1 MHSVEMETVSQ
12 ILSQPGMKSAILY
25 ERGEI
30 KMRVTSIRCL
40 VFIVLFISGSAIAED
55 AKVLSDSRSL
65 TPEMAL
71 KVSKAALESCRKAG
85 YQVSVSVVD
94 SAGVLQVVLR
104 DQLAGFST
112 PEGAIRKART
122 AINFRTSTSIL
133 AESIASNPEAGEIRN
148 LPGILVLAGGVVIQ
162 AGGSMVGAVG
172 VAGAPGGELDEKCA
186 KAGIDVIQETLDFL

>member
-1 MHSVEMETVSQ
+1 
-12 ILSQPGMKSAILY
+12 
-25 ERGEI
+25 
-30 KMRVTSIRCL
+30 MRVTSIRCL
-40 VFIVLFISGSAIAED
+40 VFIVLFISGSVIAED
-55 AKVLSDSRSL
+55 VKVLSTSRSL

-112 PEGAIRKART
+112 PDGAIRKART
-122 AINFRTSTSIL
+122 AINFRTSTSSL

-148 LPGILVLAGGVVIQ
+148 LPGILVLAGGVVIR
-162 AGGSMVGAVG
+162 AGGSMVGAIG

>member
-1 MHSVEMETVSQ
+1 MFM
-12 ILSQPGMKSAILY
+12 
-25 ERGEI
+25 
-30 KMRVTSIRCL
+30 
-40 VFIVLFISGSAIAED
+40 SGYAIAED
-55 AKVLSDSRSL
+55 AKVLSVSRSL

-122 AINFRTSTSIL
+122 AINFRTSTSSL

-148 LPGILVLAGGVVIQ
+148 LPGILVLGGGVVIH
-162 AGGSMVGAVG
+162 AGGSMVGAIG
-172 VAGAPGGELDEKCA
+172 VAGAPGGEQDEKCA
-186 KAGIDVIQETLDFL
+186 NAGVDAIQETLDFL

>member
-1 MHSVEMETVSQ
+1 
-12 ILSQPGMKSAILY
+12 
-25 ERGEI
+25 
-30 KMRVTSIRCL
+30 MRVTSIRCL
-40 VFIVLFISGSAIAED
+40 VFIVLFISGSVIAED
-55 AKVLSDSRSL
+55 AKVLSTSRSL

-122 AINFRTSTSIL
+122 AINFRTSTSSL

-148 LPGILVLAGGVVIQ
+148 LPGILVLAGGVVIR
-162 AGGSMVGAVG
+162 AGGSMVGAIG

>member
-1 MHSVEMETVSQ
+1 MQ
-12 ILSQPGMKSAILY
+12 
-25 ERGEI
+25 
-30 KMRVTSIRCL
+30 VTSIRCL

-55 AKVLSDSRSL
+55 AKVLSASRSL

-172 VAGAPGGELDEKCA
+172 VAGAPGDELDEKCA